1 MHPLTNVSVLLTL
14 LLSAV
19 LAAPTIST
27 PQAGRFVVKRVQNPD
42 HKPNGPSV
50 MKAAYNK
57 YGWPTPGAA
66 LPKSQK
72 YATGKGH
79 STAVVAGPKLD
90 ASIKATGTTA
100 GARPDAGTAV
110 GIGPPVGAVVV
121 TSNQGDSEYLCPIL
135 VGGQQFNMNFD
146 TGSAD
151 LWIFDSRNP
160 SPGHGAFDRTRS
172 STFRELPGAS
182 FNISYVDHDTLAGSM
197 GTDIVFIGGA
207 TVIRQPFG
215 LASTFSEGLQSTVN
229 QDGVLGMGFSLLSK
243 AEPTPQKSFFENVM
257 GHLDEPIFTAD
268 LHHGIDG
275 TYEFGFIDDSKYNG
289 SISYA
294 PVDNSRGYWQV
305 EVTKI
310 KVGGQD
316 LQKMITPQR
325 TIVGQLSP
333 SAQCFLFRTSCRD

>member
-1 MHPLTNVSVLLTL
+1 MHPLTNVSVLLIL

-27 PQAGRFVVKRVQNPD
+27 PQPGRFVVKRAQNPAY
-42 HKPNGPSV
+42 KPDGPSV
-50 MKAAYNK
+50 MKAAYHK
-57 YGWPTPGAA
+57 YSFGTPRAA
-66 LPKSQK
+66 HSNSQK

-79 STAVVAGPKLD
+79 GSKLD
-90 ASIKATGTTA
+90 ASNKATGTTA

-172 STFRELPGAS
+172 PTFQELPGES

-215 LASTFSEGLQSTVN
+215 LATTFSDGLQSTVN

-268 LHHGIDG
+268 LHHGTDG

-289 SISYA
+289 SISYV

-305 EVTKI
+305 QVTKI
-310 KVGGQD
+310 KVGGLD
-316 LQKMITPQR
+316 LAKMITPQR

-333 SAQCFLFRTSCRD
+333 FAQCFLSRMCCRD